1 LEERNLSMD
10 SIWSTIVIQ
19 ILHGL
24 AYGMLL
30 FLVSSGLTL
39 VFGMMSVLNLAHA
52 SFYMLGA
59 YFSYQMLKWIGN
71 FWIGLIICPILVAF
85 LGILMER
92 FLLRRVHAGGHVQEF
107 VLTAGMA
114 FVIME
119 AVKWIWGTEP
129 LPVPIPAALSGSV
142 MIVGS
147 VYPVYRL
154 FILFFSI
161 GILGLMAYVLLK
173 TRLGI
178 TVRAAVSDRDMVSAL
193 GTNTPFVFMLVMGIG
208 TWLAGVAGVI
218 AGPFISTYPG
228 MAGEILVDCFVVT
241 VTGGLGSLMGAVLA
255 SFIIGQISSFGIL
268 LIPRFAIV
276 FAFLLMAIVLI
287 IKPSGLFGE
296 KG

>member
-1 LEERNLSMD
+1 MEG
-10 SIWSTIVIQ
+10 IASTIVIQ
-19 ILHGL
+19 VLHGL

-30 FLVSSGLTL
+30 FLVASGLTL

-71 FWIGLIICPILVAF
+71 FWIGLLICPILVAV

-107 VLTAGMA
+107 VLTAGLA

-119 AVKWIWGTEP
+119 SVKWIWGTEP
-129 LPVPIPAALSGSV
+129 LPVPIPAVLSGSV
-142 MIVGS
+142 MVMGS

-161 GILGLMAYVLLK
+161 GVLGLMAYILLK

>member
-1 LEERNLSMD
+1 MHVNWPE
-10 SIWSTIVIQ
+10 IVIQ

-59 YFSYQMLKWIGN
+59 YFSYQMLMWIGN
-71 FWIGLIICPILVAF
+71 FWLALLVSPLLAAI

-107 VLTAGMA
+107 VLTAGIA
-114 FVIME
+114 YVVVE
-119 AVKWIWGTEP
+119 VVKWIWGTEP
-129 LPVPIPAALSGSV
+129 LPVPIPSALSSSV
-142 MIVGS
+142 NILGN
-147 VYPVYRL
+147 VYPAYRL
-154 FILFFSI
+154 FIFFFS
-161 GILGLMAYVLLK
+161 LLVLAFMAYILLK
-173 TRLGI
+173 TRLGV
-178 TVRAAVSDRDMVSAL
+178 TVRAAVADRDMVSAL
-193 GTNTPFVFMLVMGIG
+193 GTNTPRVFMLVMGIG
-208 TWLAGVAGVI
+208 AWLAGLAGVI

-228 MAGEILVDCFVVT
+228 MAADILVDCFVVT
-241 VTGGLGSLMGAVLA
+241 VTGGLGSLLGAVVA
-255 SFIIGQISSFGIL
+255 SFLIGQISSFGIL

-276 FAFLLMAIVLI
+276 FTFLLMAVVLI

-296 KG
+296 KA

>member
-1 LEERNLSMD
+1 MD
-10 SIWSTIVIQ
+10 SIWSTVVIQ

-59 YFSYQMLKWIGN
+59 YFSYQMLQWVGN
-71 FWIGLIICPILVAF
+71 FWVALIISPIMVAA
-85 LGILMER
+85 LGVLMER
-92 FLLRRVHAGGHVQEF
+92 TLLRRVHAGGHVQEF

-114 FVIME
+114 FVITE

-129 LPVPIPAALSGSV
+129 LPVPIPAALSGAV
-142 MIVGS
+142 TIVGS
-147 VYPVYRL
+147 VYPIYRL
-154 FILFFSI
+154 FILCFSVGII
-161 GILGLMAYVLLK
+161 GLLTFLLMK

-178 TVRAAVSDRDMVSAL
+178 TVRAAVSDRDMVGAL

-208 TWLAGVAGVI
+208 SWLAGIAGVI

-228 MAGEILVDCFVVT
+228 MAAEILVDCFVVT
-241 VTGGLGSLMGAVLA
+241 VTGGLGSLVGAVLA
-255 SFIIGQISSFGIL
+255 SFIIGQLSSFGVL
-268 LIPRFAIV
+268 FIPRFAIV
-276 FAFLLMAIVLI
+276 FSFLLMAVVLV
-287 IKPSGLFGE
+287 IKPSGFFGE

>member
-1 LEERNLSMD
+1 MD
-10 SIWSTIVIQ
+10 SIWSTLVIQ

-107 VLTAGMA
+107 VLTAGLA

-119 AVKWIWGTEP
+119 SVKWIWGTEP
-129 LPVPIPAALSGSV
+129 LPVPIPAALSGAV
-142 MIVGS
+142 MIMGS

-161 GILGLMAYVLLK
+161 GILGLMAYILLK

-276 FAFLLMAIVLI
+276 FTFLLMAIVLI

>member
-1 LEERNLSMD
+1 MD
-10 SIWSTIVIQ
+10 AVWSTIVIQ

-52 SFYMLGA
+52 SFFMLGA
-59 YFSYQMLKWIGN
+59 YFSYQMLRWIGN
-71 FWIGLIICPILVAF
+71 FWVGLIIAPILVAL

-107 VLTAGMA
+107 VLTAGLA
-114 FVIME
+114 YVIME
-119 AVKWIWGTEP
+119 SVKWIWGTEP
-129 LPVPIPAALSGSV
+129 LSVPIPAALSGSV
-142 MIVGS
+142 MIMGS
-147 VYPVYRL
+147 VYPLYRL

-161 GILGLMAYVLLK
+161 GVLALMAYILLK

-208 TWLAGVAGVI
+208 TWLAGLAGVI

-228 MAGEILVDCFVVT
+228 MASDVLVDCFVVT

-276 FAFLLMAIVLI
+276 FTFLLMAIVLI

-296 KG
+296 KA

>member
-1 LEERNLSMD
+1 MHV
-10 SIWSTIVIQ
+10 IWPEIIIQ

-59 YFSYQMLKWIGN
+59 YFSYQMLNWIGN
-71 FWIGLIICPILVAF
+71 FWVSLAVCPILVGG

-92 FLLRRVHAGGHVQEF
+92 TLLRRVHAGGHVQEF
-107 VLTAGMA
+107 VLTAGIA
-114 FVIME
+114 FVVME
-119 AVKWIWGTEP
+119 TVKWLWGTEP
-129 LPVPIPAALSGSV
+129 LPVPIPPTLSGSV
-142 MIVGS
+142 NIMGN
-147 VYPVYRL
+147 VYPAYRL
-154 FILFFSI
+154 FILLFS
-161 GILGLMAYVLLK
+161 LVVLAFMAYILMK

-178 TVRAAVSDRDMVSAL
+178 TVRAAVSDREMVSAL

-208 TWLAGVAGVI
+208 TWLAGLAGVI

-228 MAGEILVDCFVVT
+228 MAGDILVDCFVVT
-241 VTGGLGSLMGAVLA
+241 VTGGLGSLLGAVVA
-255 SFIIGQISSFGIL
+255 SFLIGQLSSFGIL
-268 LIPRFAIV
+268 WIPRFAIV
-276 FAFLLMAIVLI
+276 FAFLLMAVVLI

>member
-1 LEERNLSMD
+1 MD

-71 FWIGLIICPILVAF
+71 FWIGLLICPIFVAF

-107 VLTAGMA
+107 VLTAGIA

-119 AVKWIWGTEP
+119 SVKWIWGTEP

-142 MIVGS
+142 MIMGS

-161 GILGLMAYVLLK
+161 GVLGLMAYVLLK

-178 TVRAAVSDRDMVSAL
+178 TVRAAVADRDMVSAL

-208 TWLAGVAGVI
+208 TWLAGLAGVI

-241 VTGGLGSLMGAVLA
+241 VTGCLGSLMGAVLA

-276 FAFLLMAIVLI
+276 FTFLLMAIVLI